1 MTWAFLLVGLLAAL
15 EYWRRVTDAPGPA
28 RSAVKTV
35 STAALAL
42 AALFLGAP
50 WLIALAFALASLGD
64 LALSRKGAQALQAGL
79 GAFALAHIAFY
90 VAFRQLPGAVA
101 GFDLDAARWAGVVT
115 LILLALSTV
124 LWLLPFTG
132 GMKRAVAAY
141 VAIITVMGFAALHL
155 TGGFVWVIPG
165 VALFLA
171 SDLILAVQI
180 FRMAEGTG
188 RHRLASR
195 LVWPLYWG
203 GQAIILFG
211 VVNGL
216 DLWSR

>member
-1 MTWAFLLVGLLAAL
+1 LTWALLLIGLLAAL
-15 EYWRRVTDAPGPA
+15 DYWRRVTDAPGLA

-42 AALFLGAP
+42 AALSLSAP

-90 VAFRQLPGAVA
+90 VAFRQLPGALP
-101 GFDLDAARWAGVVT
+101 GFDLDAARWAGVVA
-115 LILLALSTV
+115 LILLALSTA

-180 FRMAEGTG
+180 FRMAEGTD

-195 LVWPLYWG
+195 LVWPPYWG
-203 GQAIILFG
+203 GQVVIFLGI
-211 VVNGL
+211 VNGL
-216 DLWSR
+216 GLWSG